1 MSLSLS
7 LEAHLLKCCTTFR
20 LYLKLLSHKMQPKRL
35 TSECTSWWVFKS
47 PAVKKRFRHSLQTYG
62 FTSSWRGTCFLRSP
76 RLVNFFWQM
85 LQTSQVPSLCD
96 STRCRFSWW
105 DHIKRSEQCLHECGF
120 VSVWIRT
127 WSFTSM
133 FVLNIF
139 PQKGHWYGL
148 LLLCTWRLCACKW
161 VDLLKC
167 LLHSEHLY
175 GLSPVWTLMWLF
187 RFPDWLNDL
196 SHMWHLYGLS
206 KLWILLCVIRL
217 PNCVN
222 RLLQTV
228 HSNGF
233 SPEWLRLCSA
243 SSLLLW
249 QHLPHSVHL
258 YLLVWI
264 YIWVHRTILDEQRF
278 PQWLQEYNRSPVC
291 LSLVWT
297 LMWLLNALSHMWHL
311 CGLSPLWILLCI
323 TRLPVVVNRLLQTAH
338 SNGFSPEWLR
348 LCTASALL
356 LWQRLPHSAH
366 LYLLVWIF
374 ICWYRALWD
383 E

>member
-1 MSLSLS
+1 MHLQVAGLTETSPTQWTLVWFVSCVDSHVTEFQTHQTPCPHIWHLYGLSSVCMRSL
-7 LEAHLLKCCTTFR
+7 C
-20 LYLKLLSHKMQPKRL
+20 
-35 TSECTSWWVFKS
+35 VFK
-47 PAVKKRFRHSLQTYG
+47 LI
-62 FTSSWRGTCFLRSP
+62 
-76 RLVNFFWQM
+76 
-85 LQTSQVPSLCD
+85 
-96 STRCRFSWW
+96 
-105 DHIKRSEQCLHECGF
+105 DHMKL
-120 VSVWIRT
+120 
-127 WSFTSM
+127 M
-133 FVLNIF
+133 
-139 PQKGHWYGL
+139 
-148 LLLCTWRLCACKW
+148 
-161 VDLLKC
+161 
-167 LLHSEHLY
+167 LHSEHLY

-297 LMWLLNALSHMWHL
+297 LMWLLRCTYWLNALSHMWHL

-348 LCTASALL
+348 LCTASILL
-356 LWQRLPHSAH
+356 LSQHLPHSVH

-374 ICWYRALWD
+374 IWWHRPLRDEKLLLHWLQKYCFTEWRLLLWTFQLSSSKEFPVCVKHRQTLRD
-383 E
+383 NKTYE